1 MTSRKLFNN
10 FDYAQPGLPARE
22 VWRQYV
28 ASGRIILFETMEE
41 VFIESRDPKVE
52 DRNEIFPIYRAVW
65 ERTADVIVFPKKW
78 TIVLEGLSETNL
90 PPETVELF
98 VDDNVTD
105 LGNSIGHRFRRH
117 VKNVRIVRFSSEPS
131 S

>member
-1 MTSRKLFNN
+1 MTSGKLFDN

-41 VFIESRDPKVE
+41 VFIESRNPRVE
-52 DRNEIFPIYRAVW
+52 DKTEIFPIYRAVW

-78 TIVLEGLSETNL
+78 TIVLEGLSENNL
-90 PPETVELF
+90 PPVKVELV
-98 VDDNVTD
+98 VDDTVID
-105 LGNSIGHRFRRH
+105 LGNCIGHRFRPH
-117 VKNVRIVRFSSEPS
+117 VKTVRIASISNEPS